1 MEAHRRHTV
10 NAAFGMALFSS
21 PVSGGGQVSWFQ
33 ELGRKA
39 IHLSA
44 LAIPIGYYFIP
55 ETLGKT
61 LLAALTAG
69 SFVIELL
76 RLNIPRVRSFFYIF
90 FGRLVREHERYSL
103 LGGTYLLLSS
113 LICVYAFAKPVAVA
127 ALAFLIV
134 GDTMAALV
142 GRAIGRIRMFGKTL
156 EGSLACL
163 ATCLVIA
170 RIVPGLSWPVSIVGA
185 AMATLIELLPIP
197 LDDNLRIPLAAGFA
211 MTLMQ

>member
-1 MEAHRRHTV
+1 
-10 NAAFGMALFSS
+10 
-21 PVSGGGQVSWFQ
+21 VSWYQ

-44 LAIPIGYYFIP
+44 LAIPIGYYFIGEP
-55 ETLGKT
+55 IGRLI
-61 LLAALTAG
+61 LVVLTG
-69 SFVIELL
+69 LSFLIEVL
-76 RLNIPRVRSFFYIF
+76 RLNDPRIRSFFYIF
-90 FGRLVREHERYSL
+90 FGRLVREHERYNL

-113 LICVYAFAKPVAVA
+113 LICVYAFSKPVAVA

-142 GRAIGRIRMFGKTL
+142 GRAVGRVRIFGKTL

-163 ATCLVIA
+163 ATCLVIGW
-170 RIVPGLSWPVSIVGA
+170 IIPGLPWRMTVVGA
-185 AMATLIELLPIP
+185 LMATLIELLPIP

-211 MTLMQ
+211 MTLMA